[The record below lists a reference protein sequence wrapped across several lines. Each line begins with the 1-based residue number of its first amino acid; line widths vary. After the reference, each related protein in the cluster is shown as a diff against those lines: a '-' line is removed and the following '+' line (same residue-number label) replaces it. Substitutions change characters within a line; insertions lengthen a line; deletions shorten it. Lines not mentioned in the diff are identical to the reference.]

1 MFLVKKISVVIV
13 VLICF
18 LACSQES
25 FIKLQKKAQEQEN
38 DGSKRPSYV
47 DSDYEV
53 FSETIFLQNMVYQPI
68 EERNAFFQLTKD
80 GDDSFN
86 PETSVILLNEP
97 SDNNEKNPPLYQND
111 PNNNA
116 NNEKNPPLYQNDPN
130 NNANNEKNPPLYQ
143 NDPNNNAN
151 NEKSPFLY
159 KPKRKAKNPKLI
171 EYSQQDFYPLKNGDI
186 MMSKEGDQWLIEIK
200 SKALKRFLKD
210 QNDKDRQIQTFTFN
224 DTKTQI
230 AQFKGKI
237 SSYVYTTNDS
247 DLSLRPFYESFLLE
261 KKSDDL
267 YMVDKAL
274 DAIEVSKCQMVLKK
288 HSTDKLDS
296 QHKAISIDL
305 DFKKERFKSDTEL
318 FLECQS

>member
-1 MFLVKKISVVIV
+1 MFLVKKIGVVIMI
-13 VLICF
+13 LICF

-80 GDDSFN
+80 EDNSFN
-86 PETSVILLNEP
+86 PENSVILLNEP
-97 SDNNEKNPPLYQND
+97 SDNSEKNPPSY
-111 PNNNA
+111 PNESDNNTNNA
-116 NNEKNPPLYQNDPN
+116 NNDTKN
-130 NNANNEKNPPLYQ
+130 
-143 NDPNNNAN
+143 
-151 NEKSPFLY
+151 PFLY
-159 KPKRKAKNPKLI
+159 KPKRKTKNPKLI

-186 MMSKEGDQWLIEIK
+186 IMSKEGDQWLVEIQ

-261 KKSDDL
+261 KKSDNV
-267 YMVDKAL
+267 YTIENKAL
-274 DAIEVSKCQMVLKK
+274 DTMEISKCQMVLKK

>member
-1 MFLVKKISVVIV
+1 M
-13 VLICF
+13 VLIGF
-18 LACSQES
+18 LACSQER
-25 FIKLQKKAQEQEN
+25 FIQLQKKAQEQEN

-53 FSETIFLQNMVYQPI
+53 FSETIFLQNMVHHPI
-68 EERNAFFQLTKD
+68 KERDAFIQLTKD
-80 GDDSFN
+80 EDDSFN
-86 PETSVILLNEP
+86 PETSVILLDEP
-97 SDNNEKNPPLYQND
+97 SDNDTKSPPLNQNES
-111 PNNNA
+111 NNNTSTA
-116 NNEKNPPLYQNDPN
+116 SNDTKN
-130 NNANNEKNPPLYQ
+130 
-143 NDPNNNAN
+143 
-151 NEKSPFLY
+151 PFLY
-159 KPKRKAKNPKLI
+159 KPKRKTKDPKLI
-171 EYSQQDFYPLKNGDI
+171 EYSQQNFYPLKDGDI

-237 SSYVYTTNDS
+237 SSYVYTTNNS
-247 DLSLRPFYESFLLE
+247 NLSLRPFYESFLLE
-261 KKSDDL
+261 KKSDDF
-267 YMVDKAL
+267 YMIGAIEDKAL
-274 DAIEVSKCQMVLKK
+274 DAIEIHKCQMVLKK

>member
-1 MFLVKKISVVIV
+1 MFLVKKIGVVVV

-18 LACSQES
+18 LACSQER
-25 FIKLQKKAQEQEN
+25 FIQLQKKAQEQEN

-53 FSETIFLQNMVYQPI
+53 FSETIFLQNMVYQPM
-68 EERNAFFQLTKD
+68 EERDSFAQLTKD
-80 GDDSFN
+80 EDNSFN

-97 SDNNEKNPPLYQND
+97 SDNDTKNPPLYQNES
-111 PNNNA
+111 NTNTA
-116 NNEKNPPLYQNDPN
+116 NNDTKN
-130 NNANNEKNPPLYQ
+130 
-143 NDPNNNAN
+143 
-151 NEKSPFLY
+151 PFLY
-159 KPKRKAKNPKLI
+159 KPKRKTKNPKLI
-171 EYSQQDFYPLKNGDI
+171 EYSQQNLYPLKDGDI

-237 SSYVYTTNDS
+237 SSYVYTTNNS

-267 YMVDKAL
+267 YTIGDKAL
-274 DAIEVSKCQMVLKK
+274 DAIEISKCQMVLKK

-318 FLECQS
+318 FLECLKES

>member
-1 MFLVKKISVVIV
+1 MFLVKKIGVVVV

-18 LACSQES
+18 LACSQER

-38 DGSKRPSYV
+38 DGSQRPSYV
-47 DSDYEV
+47 DSDHEV
-53 FSETIFLQNMVYQPI
+53 FSETIFLQNMVYQPR

-80 GDDSFN
+80 EDND
-86 PETSVILLNEP
+86 PKETPLILLNEP
-97 SDNNEKNPPLYQND
+97 SDNSEKNPPLYQND

-116 NNEKNPPLYQNDPN
+116 NN
-130 NNANNEKNPPLYQ
+130 ANNDTKN
-143 NDPNNNAN
+143 
-151 NEKSPFLY
+151 PFLY
-159 KPKRKAKNPKLI
+159 KKRKAKNPKLI

-186 MMSKEGDQWLIEIK
+186 IMSKEGDQWLVEIK

-267 YMVDKAL
+267 YTIENKAL
-274 DAIEVSKCQMVLKK
+274 DTMEISKCQMVLKK

>member
-1 MFLVKKISVVIV
+1 MFLVKKIGVVVV
-13 VLICF
+13 VLIGF
-18 LACSQES
+18 LACSQER
-25 FIKLQKKAQEQEN
+25 FIQLQKKAQEQEN

-53 FSETIFLQNMVYQPI
+53 FSETIFLQNMVHQSI
-68 EERNAFFQLTKD
+68 KERDAFAQLTKD

-86 PETSVILLNEP
+86 PETSVILLDEP
-97 SDNNEKNPPLYQND
+97 SDNDTKNPPLNQNES
-111 PNNNA
+111 NNNTA
-116 NNEKNPPLYQNDPN
+116 SNDTKN
-130 NNANNEKNPPLYQ
+130 
-143 NDPNNNAN
+143 
-151 NEKSPFLY
+151 PFLY
-159 KPKRKAKNPKLI
+159 KPKRKTKDPKLI
-171 EYSQQDFYPLKNGDI
+171 EYSQQNFYPLKDGDI

-237 SSYVYTTNDS
+237 SSYVYTTNNS
-247 DLSLRPFYESFLLE
+247 NLSLRPFYESFLLE
-261 KKSDDL
+261 KKSDDF
-267 YMVDKAL
+267 YMIGAIGDKAL
-274 DAIEVSKCQMVLKK
+274 DAIEIQKCQMVLKK

>member
-1 MFLVKKISVVIV
+1 MFLVKIIGVVVV
-13 VLICF
+13 VLIGF
-18 LACSQES
+18 LACSQER
-25 FIKLQKKAQEQEN
+25 FIQLQKKAQEQEN

-53 FSETIFLQNMVYQPI
+53 FSETIFLQNMVHQPI
-68 EERNAFFQLTKD
+68 KERDAFAQPTKD
-80 GDDSFN
+80 EDDSFN
-86 PETSVILLNEP
+86 PETSVILLDEP
-97 SDNNEKNPPLYQND
+97 SDNDTKNPPLNQNESS
-111 PNNNA
+111 NNTASNDT
-116 NNEKNPPLYQNDPN
+116 KN
-130 NNANNEKNPPLYQ
+130 
-143 NDPNNNAN
+143 
-151 NEKSPFLY
+151 PFLY
-159 KPKRKAKNPKLI
+159 KPKRKTKDPKLI
-171 EYSQQDFYPLKNGDI
+171 EYSQQNFYPLKDGDI

-237 SSYVYTTNDS
+237 SSYVYTTNNS
-247 DLSLRPFYESFLLE
+247 NLSLRPFYESFLLE

-267 YMVDKAL
+267 YTIGAIGDKAL
-274 DAIEVSKCQMVLKK
+274 DAIEIQKCQMVLKK

>member
-1 MFLVKKISVVIV
+1 MFLVKKIGVVIA
-13 VLICF
+13 VLMCF
-18 LACSQES
+18 LACSQER
-25 FIKLQKKAQEQEN
+25 FIQLQKKAQEQEN

-53 FSETIFLQNMVYQPI
+53 FSETIFLQNMVHQPT
-68 EERNAFFQLTKD
+68 EERDSFAQLTKD
-80 GDDSFN
+80 EDNSSN

-97 SDNNEKNPPLYQND
+97 SDNDTKNPPLNQNES
-111 PNNNA
+111 NNNTA
-116 NNEKNPPLYQNDPN
+116 NNDIKNP
-130 NNANNEKNPPLYQ
+130 
-143 NDPNNNAN
+143 
-151 NEKSPFLY
+151 FFY
-159 KPKRKAKNPKLI
+159 KPKRKTKDPKLI
-171 EYSQQDFYPLKNGDI
+171 EYSQQNFYPLKDGDI
-186 MMSKEGDQWLIEIK
+186 MMSKEGNQWLIEIK

-237 SSYVYTTNDS
+237 SSYVYTTNNS
-247 DLSLRPFYESFLLE
+247 NLSLRPFYESFLLE
-261 KKSDDL
+261 KKSDDF
-267 YMVDKAL
+267 YTIENKAL
-274 DAIEVSKCQMVLKK
+274 DAIEIQKCQMVLKK

>member
-1 MFLVKKISVVIV
+1 MFLVKKIGVVIMILV
-13 VLICF
+13 CF

-38 DGSKRPSYV
+38 DGSQRPSYV

-53 FSETIFLQNMVYQPI
+53 FSETIFLQNMVYQPT
-68 EERNAFFQLTKD
+68 EERDSFAQLTKD
-80 GDDSFN
+80 ENDSFN

-116 NNEKNPPLYQNDPN
+116 NNEK
-130 NNANNEKNPPLYQ
+130 
-143 NDPNNNAN
+143 
-151 NEKSPFLY
+151 SPFLY
-159 KPKRKAKNPKLI
+159 KPKRKTKNPKLI
-171 EYSQQDFYPLKNGDI
+171 EYSQQDFYPLKDGDI
-186 MMSKEGDQWLIEIK
+186 MISKEGDQWLIEIK

-267 YMVDKAL
+267 YTIGDKAL
-274 DAIEVSKCQMVLKK
+274 DTIEISKCQMVLKK

>member
-1 MFLVKKISVVIV
+1 MFLVKKIGVVIMI
-13 VLICF
+13 LICF

-25 FIKLQKKAQEQEN
+25 FIKMQKKAQEQEN

-47 DSDYEV
+47 DSDYKV

-68 EERNAFFQLTKD
+68 EERDSFAQLTKD
-80 GDDSFN
+80 ENDFFN

-111 PNNNA
+111 PHNNTA
-116 NNEKNPPLYQNDPN
+116 NNDTKN
-130 NNANNEKNPPLYQ
+130 
-143 NDPNNNAN
+143 
-151 NEKSPFLY
+151 PFLY
-159 KPKRKAKNPKLI
+159 KPKRKTKNPKLI

-186 MMSKEGDQWLIEIK
+186 IMSKQGDQWLVEIK

-267 YMVDKAL
+267 YTIGDKAL
-274 DAIEVSKCQMVLKK
+274 DAIEISKCQMVLKK

-318 FLECQS
+318 FLECLKES

>member
-1 MFLVKKISVVIV
+1 MFLVKKIGVVIMI
-13 VLICF
+13 LICF
-18 LACSQES
+18 LACSQER

-68 EERNAFFQLTKD
+68 EERNAFFQLTNDEDNDPK
-80 GDDSFN
+80 
-86 PETSVILLNEP
+86 ETSVILLNEP

-116 NNEKNPPLYQNDPN
+116 NNEK
-130 NNANNEKNPPLYQ
+130 
-143 NDPNNNAN
+143 
-151 NEKSPFLY
+151 SPFLY
-159 KPKRKAKNPKLI
+159 KPKRKTKNPKLI

-186 MMSKEGDQWLIEIK
+186 MMSKEGDQWLVEIK

-261 KKSDDL
+261 KKSDNV
-267 YMVDKAL
+267 YTIGDKAL
-274 DAIEVSKCQMVLKK
+274 DTIEISKCQMVLKK

>member
-1 MFLVKKISVVIV
+1 MFLVKKIGVVVV

-18 LACSQES
+18 LACSQER

-80 GDDSFN
+80 EYDSFN

-97 SDNNEKNPPLYQND
+97 SDNDTKN
-111 PNNNA
+111 
-116 NNEKNPPLYQNDPN
+116 
-130 NNANNEKNPPLYQ
+130 
-143 NDPNNNAN
+143 
-151 NEKSPFLY
+151 PFLY
-159 KPKRKAKNPKLI
+159 KPKRKTKNPKLI
-171 EYSQQDFYPLKNGDI
+171 EYSQQNFYPLKDGDI
-186 MMSKEGDQWLIEIK
+186 IMSKEGDQWLIEIK

-237 SSYVYTTNDS
+237 SSYVYTTNNS

-267 YMVDKAL
+267 YTIGDKAL
-274 DAIEVSKCQMVLKK
+274 DAIEISKCQMVLKK

>member
-1 MFLVKKISVVIV
+1 MFLVKKIGVVVV

-18 LACSQES
+18 LACSQER

-53 FSETIFLQNMVYQPI
+53 FSETIFLQNMVYQPT
-68 EERNAFFQLTKD
+68 EERDSFAQLTKD
-80 GDDSFN
+80 EDDSFN
-86 PETSVILLNEP
+86 PENSVILLNEP
-97 SDNNEKNPPLYQND
+97 SDNNEKNPLSYPND

-116 NNEKNPPLYQNDPN
+116 NN
-130 NNANNEKNPPLYQ
+130 ANNDIKN
-143 NDPNNNAN
+143 
-151 NEKSPFLY
+151 PFLY
-159 KPKRKAKNPKLI
+159 KPKRKTKNPKLI
-171 EYSQQDFYPLKNGDI
+171 EYSQQDFYPLKDGDI
-186 MMSKEGDQWLIEIK
+186 IMSKEGDQWLIEIK

-274 DAIEVSKCQMVLKK
+274 DAIKISKCQMVLKK

>member
-1 MFLVKKISVVIV
+1 MFLVKKISVVIMI
-13 VLICF
+13 LICF

-68 EERNAFFQLTKD
+68 EETNAFFQLTKD
-80 GDDSFN
+80 EDND
-86 PETSVILLNEP
+86 PKETSVILLNEP
-97 SDNNEKNPPLYQND
+97 SDNNEKNPPLYPND
-111 PNNNA
+111 PHNNT
-116 NNEKNPPLYQNDPN
+116 NNEKN
-130 NNANNEKNPPLYQ
+130 
-143 NDPNNNAN
+143 
-151 NEKSPFLY
+151 PFLY

-186 MMSKEGDQWLIEIK
+186 IMSKEGDQWLVEIK

-267 YMVDKAL
+267 YTTGDKAL
-274 DAIEVSKCQMVLKK
+274 DAIEISKCQMVLKK

>member
-1 MFLVKKISVVIV
+1 MFLVKKIGVVIMI
-13 VLICF
+13 LICF
-18 LACSQES
+18 LACSQER

-53 FSETIFLQNMVYQPI
+53 FSETIFLQNMVYQPT
-68 EERNAFFQLTKD
+68 EERDSFAQLTKD
-80 GDDSFN
+80 ENDSFN

-97 SDNNEKNPPLYQND
+97 SDNDTKNPPLYQNES
-111 PNNNA
+111 NTNTA
-116 NNEKNPPLYQNDPN
+116 NNDTKN
-130 NNANNEKNPPLYQ
+130 
-143 NDPNNNAN
+143 
-151 NEKSPFLY
+151 SFLY
-159 KPKRKAKNPKLI
+159 KPKRKTKNPKLI
-171 EYSQQDFYPLKNGDI
+171 EYSQQNFYPLKDGDI
-186 MMSKEGDQWLIEIK
+186 VMSKEGDQWLIEIK

-247 DLSLRPFYESFLLE
+247 DLSLRPFYKSFLLE
-261 KKSDDL
+261 KKSYDF
-267 YMVDKAL
+267 YTIGAIGDKAL
-274 DAIEVSKCQMVLKK
+274 DAIEISKCQMVLKK

-318 FLECQS
+318 FLECLKES

>member
-1 MFLVKKISVVIV
+1 MFLVKKISVVIMI
-13 VLICF
+13 LICF
-18 LACSQES
+18 LACSQER

-38 DGSKRPSYV
+38 DGSQRPSYV

-80 GDDSFN
+80 EDNSFN

-97 SDNNEKNPPLYQND
+97 SDNDTKNPPLNQND
-111 PNNNA
+111 PN
-116 NNEKNPPLYQNDPN
+116 
-130 NNANNEKNPPLYQ
+130 
-143 NDPNNNAN
+143 NNNAN

-159 KPKRKAKNPKLI
+159 KPKRKTKNPKLI
-171 EYSQQDFYPLKNGDI
+171 EYSQQNFYPLKDGDI
-186 MMSKEGDQWLIEIK
+186 VMSKEGDQWLIEIK

-237 SSYVYTTNDS
+237 SSYVYTTSNS

-261 KKSDDL
+261 KKSDDF
-267 YMVDKAL
+267 YTIGAIGDKAL
-274 DAIEVSKCQMVLKK
+274 DAIEISKCQMVLKK

>member
-1 MFLVKKISVVIV
+1 MFLVKKISVVIMI
-13 VLICF
+13 LICF
-18 LACSQES
+18 LACSQER

-68 EERNAFFQLTKD
+68 EERNALAQLTKD
-80 GDDSFN
+80 EDDSFN

-97 SDNNEKNPPLYQND
+97 SDNDTKNPPLY
-111 PNNNA
+111 PNESHNNTNNA
-116 NNEKNPPLYQNDPN
+116 NNDTKN
-130 NNANNEKNPPLYQ
+130 
-143 NDPNNNAN
+143 
-151 NEKSPFLY
+151 PFLY
-159 KPKRKAKNPKLI
+159 KKRKAKNPKLI

-186 MMSKEGDQWLIEIK
+186 MMSKEGDQWLVEIK

-247 DLSLRPFYESFLLE
+247 DLSLRPFYKSFLLE
-261 KKSDDL
+261 KKSDNV
-267 YMVDKAL
+267 YTIGDKAL
-274 DAIEVSKCQMVLKK
+274 DAIEISKCQMVLKK

>member
-1 MFLVKKISVVIV
+1 MFLVKKIGVVIMILV
-13 VLICF
+13 CF

-25 FIKLQKKAQEQEN
+25 FIKMQKKAQEQEN

-68 EERNAFFQLTKD
+68 EERNVFFQLTKD
-80 GDDSFN
+80 EDNSFN
-86 PETSVILLNEP
+86 PENSVILLNEP
-97 SDNNEKNPPLYQND
+97 SDNSEKNPPLY
-111 PNNNA
+111 PNESDNNTNNA
-116 NNEKNPPLYQNDPN
+116 NNEKNP
-130 NNANNEKNPPLYQ
+130 
-143 NDPNNNAN
+143 
-151 NEKSPFLY
+151 FLY
-159 KPKRKAKNPKLI
+159 KPKRKTKNPQLI

-186 MMSKEGDQWLIEIK
+186 IMSKEGDQWLIEIQ

-237 SSYVYTTNDS
+237 SSYVYTTNNS

-261 KKSDDL
+261 KKSDNV
-267 YMVDKAL
+267 YTIENKAL
-274 DAIEVSKCQMVLKK
+274 DIMEISKCQMVLKK

-318 FLECQS
+318 FLECLKES

>member
-1 MFLVKKISVVIV
+1 MFLVKKIGVVIA
-13 VLICF
+13 VLMCF
-18 LACSQES
+18 LACSQER
-25 FIKLQKKAQEQEN
+25 FIQLQKKAQEQEN

-68 EERNAFFQLTKD
+68 EERNAFAQLTKD
-80 GDDSFN
+80 EDDSFN

-97 SDNNEKNPPLYQND
+97 SGNDTKNPPLYQSES
-111 PNNNA
+111 NNNTT
-116 NNEKNPPLYQNDPN
+116 NNDTKN
-130 NNANNEKNPPLYQ
+130 
-143 NDPNNNAN
+143 
-151 NEKSPFLY
+151 PFLY
-159 KPKRKAKNPKLI
+159 KPKRKTKDPKLI
-171 EYSQQDFYPLKNGDI
+171 EYSQQNFYPLKDGDI

-237 SSYVYTTNDS
+237 SSYVYTTNNS

-261 KKSDDL
+261 KKSGDF
-267 YMVDKAL
+267 YTIGAIGDKAL
-274 DAIEVSKCQMVLKK
+274 DAIEISKCQMVLKK

>member
-1 MFLVKKISVVIV
+1 MFLVKKIGVVIA
-13 VLICF
+13 VLMCF
-18 LACSQES
+18 LACSQER
-25 FIKLQKKAQEQEN
+25 FIQLQKKAQEQEN

-47 DSDYEV
+47 DSDHEV
-53 FSETIFLQNMVYQPI
+53 FSETIFLQNMVHQPI
-68 EERNAFFQLTKD
+68 EERDSFAQLTKD

-97 SDNNEKNPPLYQND
+97 SDNDTKNPPLNQNES
-111 PNNNA
+111 NTNTA
-116 NNEKNPPLYQNDPN
+116 NNDAKN
-130 NNANNEKNPPLYQ
+130 
-143 NDPNNNAN
+143 
-151 NEKSPFLY
+151 PFLY
-159 KPKRKAKNPKLI
+159 KPKRKTKDPKLI
-171 EYSQQDFYPLKNGDI
+171 EYSQQNFYPLKAGDI
-186 MMSKEGDQWLIEIK
+186 VMSKEGDQWLIEIK

-237 SSYVYTTNDS
+237 SSYVYTTNNS
-247 DLSLRPFYESFLLE
+247 NLSLRPFYESFLLE

-267 YMVDKAL
+267 YTIGDKAL
-274 DAIEVSKCQMVLKK
+274 DTIEISKCQIVLKK

>member
-1 MFLVKKISVVIV
+1 MFLVKKIGVVVV
-13 VLICF
+13 VLIGF
-18 LACSQES
+18 LACSQER
-25 FIKLQKKAQEQEN
+25 FIQLQKKAQEQEN

-53 FSETIFLQNMVYQPI
+53 FSETIFLQNMVHQPI
-68 EERNAFFQLTKD
+68 KERDAFVQLTED
-80 GDDSFN
+80 EDDSFN
-86 PETSVILLNEP
+86 PETSVILLDEP
-97 SDNNEKNPPLYQND
+97 SDNDTKNPPLNQNESS
-111 PNNNA
+111 NNTASNDT
-116 NNEKNPPLYQNDPN
+116 KN
-130 NNANNEKNPPLYQ
+130 
-143 NDPNNNAN
+143 
-151 NEKSPFLY
+151 PFLY
-159 KPKRKAKNPKLI
+159 KPKRKTKDPKLI
-171 EYSQQDFYPLKNGDI
+171 EYSQQNFYPLKDGDI
-186 MMSKEGDQWLIEIK
+186 VMSKEGDQWLIEIK

-210 QNDKDRQIQTFTFN
+210 QNNKDRQIQTFTFN

-237 SSYVYTTNDS
+237 SSYVYTTNNS
-247 DLSLRPFYESFLLE
+247 DLSLRPFYESLLLE

-267 YMVDKAL
+267 YMIGAIGDKAL
-274 DAIEVSKCQMVLKK
+274 DAIEIQKCQMVLKK

>member
-1 MFLVKKISVVIV
+1 MFLVKKISVVIMI
-13 VLICF
+13 LICF

-80 GDDSFN
+80 EDNSFN

-97 SDNNEKNPPLYQND
+97 SDNDTKNPPLYQNES
-111 PNNNA
+111 NNNTA
-116 NNEKNPPLYQNDPN
+116 NNDTKN
-130 NNANNEKNPPLYQ
+130 
-143 NDPNNNAN
+143 
-151 NEKSPFLY
+151 PFLY
-159 KPKRKAKNPKLI
+159 KPKRKTKDPKLI
-171 EYSQQDFYPLKNGDI
+171 EYSQQNFYPLKDGDI
-186 MMSKEGDQWLIEIK
+186 MMSKEGDQWLIEIQ

-274 DAIEVSKCQMVLKK
+274 DAIEISKCQMVLKK

>member
-1 MFLVKKISVVIV
+1 M
-13 VLICF
+13 
-18 LACSQES
+18 
-25 FIKLQKKAQEQEN
+25 QKKAQEQEN

-53 FSETIFLQNMVYQPI
+53 FSETIFLQNMVYQPM
-68 EERNAFFQLTKD
+68 EERDSFAQLTKD
-80 GDDSFN
+80 EDDSFN

-97 SDNNEKNPPLYQND
+97 SDNNEKNPPLYQNES
-111 PNNNA
+111 NTNTA
-116 NNEKNPPLYQNDPN
+116 NNDTKN
-130 NNANNEKNPPLYQ
+130 
-143 NDPNNNAN
+143 
-151 NEKSPFLY
+151 PFLY
-159 KPKRKAKNPKLI
+159 KPKRKTKNPKLI
-171 EYSQQDFYPLKNGDI
+171 EYSQQNFYPLKDGDI
-186 MMSKEGDQWLIEIK
+186 VMSKERDQWLIEIK

-274 DAIEVSKCQMVLKK
+274 DAIEISKCQMVLKK

>member
-1 MFLVKKISVVIV
+1 MILV
-13 VLICF
+13 CF
-18 LACSQES
+18 LACSQER

-68 EERNAFFQLTKD
+68 EERNALAQLTKD
-80 GDDSFN
+80 EYNSFS

-97 SDNNEKNPPLYQND
+97 SDNDTKNPPLY
-111 PNNNA
+111 PNESSNNTNQA
-116 NNEKNPPLYQNDPN
+116 NNDTKNPPLYPN
-130 NNANNEKNPPLYQ
+130 ESSNNTNQANNDTKN
-143 NDPNNNAN
+143 
-151 NEKSPFLY
+151 PFLY
-159 KPKRKAKNPKLI
+159 KPKRKTKNPKLI

-186 MMSKEGDQWLIEIK
+186 IMSKEGDQWLIEIK

>member
-1 MFLVKKISVVIV
+1 MFLVKKIGVVIMI
-13 VLICF
+13 LICF
-18 LACSQES
+18 LACSQER

-80 GDDSFN
+80 EYNSFN
-86 PETSVILLNEP
+86 LETSVILLNEP
-97 SDNNEKNPPLYQND
+97 SDSDTKNPPLNQNES
-111 PNNNA
+111 NTNTA
-116 NNEKNPPLYQNDPN
+116 NNDTKN
-130 NNANNEKNPPLYQ
+130 
-143 NDPNNNAN
+143 
-151 NEKSPFLY
+151 PFLY
-159 KPKRKAKNPKLI
+159 KPKRKTKNPKLI
-171 EYSQQDFYPLKNGDI
+171 EYSQQNFYPLKNGDI
-186 MMSKEGDQWLIEIK
+186 MMSKEGDQWLVEIK

-247 DLSLRPFYESFLLE
+247 DLSLRPFYKSFLLE

-274 DAIEVSKCQMVLKK
+274 DTIEISKCQMVLKK

>member
-1 MFLVKKISVVIV
+1 MFLVKKIGVVIMILV
-13 VLICF
+13 CF

-68 EERNAFFQLTKD
+68 EERNVFFQLTKD
-80 GDDSFN
+80 EDNSFN
-86 PETSVILLNEP
+86 PENSVILLNEP
-97 SDNNEKNPPLYQND
+97 SDNDTKNPPLYQNESH
-111 PNNNA
+111 NNA
-116 NNEKNPPLYQNDPN
+116 NN
-130 NNANNEKNPPLYQ
+130 ANNDIKN
-143 NDPNNNAN
+143 
-151 NEKSPFLY
+151 PFLY
-159 KPKRKAKNPKLI
+159 KKRKAKNPKLI

-186 MMSKEGDQWLIEIK
+186 IMSKEGDQWLIEIQ

-261 KKSDDL
+261 KKSDNV
-267 YMVDKAL
+267 YTIENKAL
-274 DAIEVSKCQMVLKK
+274 DTIEISKCQMVLKK

-318 FLECQS
+318 FLECLKES

>member
-1 MFLVKKISVVIV
+1 MFLVKKISVVIMI
-13 VLICF
+13 LICF

-38 DGSKRPSYV
+38 DGSQRPSYV

-53 FSETIFLQNMVYQPI
+53 FSETIFLQNMVYQPT
-68 EERNAFFQLTKD
+68 EERDSFAQLTKD
-80 GDDSFN
+80 ENDSFN
-86 PETSVILLNEP
+86 HETSVILLNEP
-97 SDNNEKNPPLYQND
+97 SDNNEKNPPLYPND

-116 NNEKNPPLYQNDPN
+116 NNEKNP
-130 NNANNEKNPPLYQ
+130 
-143 NDPNNNAN
+143 
-151 NEKSPFLY
+151 FLY
-159 KPKRKAKNPKLI
+159 KPKRKTKNPKLI
-171 EYSQQDFYPLKNGDI
+171 EYSQQNFYPLKDGDI
-186 MMSKEGDQWLIEIK
+186 VMSKEGDQWLVEIK

-237 SSYVYTTNDS
+237 SSYVYTTNNS

-261 KKSDDL
+261 KKSDNV
-267 YMVDKAL
+267 YMIGDKAL
-274 DAIEVSKCQMVLKK
+274 DAIEISKCQMVLKK

>member
-1 MFLVKKISVVIV
+1 MFLVKKIGVVIV

-18 LACSQES
+18 LACSQER
-25 FIKLQKKAQEQEN
+25 FIKLQKKVQEQEN
-38 DGSKRPSYV
+38 DGSQRPSYV
-47 DSDYEV
+47 DSDHEV
-53 FSETIFLQNMVYQPI
+53 FSETIFLQNMVYQPV

-80 GDDSFN
+80 GNDSFN

-97 SDNNEKNPPLYQND
+97 SDND
-111 PNNNA
+111 T
-116 NNEKNPPLYQNDPN
+116 
-130 NNANNEKNPPLYQ
+130 KNPPLYQ

-159 KPKRKAKNPKLI
+159 KPKRKTKNPKLI

-186 MMSKEGDQWLIEIK
+186 VMSKEGDQWLVEIK

-261 KKSDDL
+261 KKSDNV
-267 YMVDKAL
+267 YTIGDKAL
-274 DAIEVSKCQMVLKK
+274 DTIEISKCQMVLKK

>member
-1 MFLVKKISVVIV
+1 MFLVKKIGVVVV
-13 VLICF
+13 VLMCF
-18 LACSQES
+18 LACSQER
-25 FIKLQKKAQEQEN
+25 FIQLQKKAQEQEN

-53 FSETIFLQNMVYQPI
+53 FSETIFLQNMVYQPM
-68 EERNAFFQLTKD
+68 EKRNSFAQLTKD
-80 GDDSFN
+80 GNDSFN

-97 SDNNEKNPPLYQND
+97 SDNDTKNPPLYQNES
-111 PNNNA
+111 NNNTA
-116 NNEKNPPLYQNDPN
+116 NNDTKN
-130 NNANNEKNPPLYQ
+130 
-143 NDPNNNAN
+143 
-151 NEKSPFLY
+151 PFLY
-159 KPKRKAKNPKLI
+159 KPKRKTKNPKLI
-171 EYSQQDFYPLKNGDI
+171 EYSQQNFYPLKDRDI
-186 MMSKEGDQWLIEIK
+186 VMSKEGDQWLIEIK

-230 AQFKGKI
+230 VQFKGKI
-237 SSYVYTTNDS
+237 SSYVYTTNNS

-267 YMVDKAL
+267 YTIGNKAL
-274 DAIEVSKCQMVLKK
+274 DTIEISKCQMVLKK

>member
-1 MFLVKKISVVIV
+1 MFLVKKIGVVVV
-13 VLICF
+13 VLIGF
-18 LACSQES
+18 LACSQER

-68 EERNAFFQLTKD
+68 KERDAFAQLTNNE
-80 GDDSFN
+80 DDSFN

-97 SDNNEKNPPLYQND
+97 SDNNEKNPSLYQND

-116 NNEKNPPLYQNDPN
+116 NNEKNP
-130 NNANNEKNPPLYQ
+130 
-143 NDPNNNAN
+143 
-151 NEKSPFLY
+151 FLY
-159 KPKRKAKNPKLI
+159 KPKRKTKDPKLI
-171 EYSQQDFYPLKNGDI
+171 EYSQQNFYPLKDGDI

-237 SSYVYTTNDS
+237 SSYVYTTNNS
-247 DLSLRPFYESFLLE
+247 NLSLRPFYESFLLE

-267 YMVDKAL
+267 YTIGDKAL
-274 DAIEVSKCQMVLKK
+274 DAIEIHKCQMVLKK

>member
-1 MFLVKKISVVIV
+1 MFLVKKIGVVIMILV
-13 VLICF
+13 CF

-80 GDDSFN
+80 EDSSFN

-97 SDNNEKNPPLYQND
+97 SDNDTKNPPLYQNES
-111 PNNNA
+111 NNNTA
-116 NNEKNPPLYQNDPN
+116 NNDTKN
-130 NNANNEKNPPLYQ
+130 
-143 NDPNNNAN
+143 
-151 NEKSPFLY
+151 PFLY
-159 KPKRKAKNPKLI
+159 KPKRKTKDPKLI
-171 EYSQQDFYPLKNGDI
+171 EYSQQNFYPLKDGDI
-186 MMSKEGDQWLIEIK
+186 MMSKEGDQWLIEIQ

-274 DAIEVSKCQMVLKK
+274 DAIEISKCQMVLKK

>member
-1 MFLVKKISVVIV
+1 MFLVKKIGVVVV
-13 VLICF
+13 VLIGF
-18 LACSQES
+18 LACSQER
-25 FIKLQKKAQEQEN
+25 FIQLQKKAQEQEN

-53 FSETIFLQNMVYQPI
+53 FSETIFLQNMVHQPI
-68 EERNAFFQLTKD
+68 KERDAFAQLTKD
-80 GDDSFN
+80 EDDSFN

-97 SDNNEKNPPLYQND
+97 SDNNTKNPPLNQNES
-111 PNNNA
+111 NNNTNTA
-116 NNEKNPPLYQNDPN
+116 NNDAKN
-130 NNANNEKNPPLYQ
+130 
-143 NDPNNNAN
+143 
-151 NEKSPFLY
+151 PFLY
-159 KPKRKAKNPKLI
+159 KPKRKTKDPKLI
-171 EYSQQDFYPLKNGDI
+171 EYSQQNFYPLKDGDI
-186 MMSKEGDQWLIEIK
+186 MMSKEGDQWLIKIK

-237 SSYVYTTNDS
+237 SSYVYTTNNS

-261 KKSDDL
+261 KKSDDF
-267 YMVDKAL
+267 YMIGAIGDKAL
-274 DAIEVSKCQMVLKK
+274 DAIEIQKCQMVLKK

>member
-1 MFLVKKISVVIV
+1 MFLVKKIGVVIA
-13 VLICF
+13 VLMCF
-18 LACSQES
+18 LACSQER
-25 FIKLQKKAQEQEN
+25 FIQLQKKAQEQEN

-53 FSETIFLQNMVYQPI
+53 FSETIFLKNMVYQPT
-68 EERNAFFQLTKD
+68 EEKDSFAQLTKD
-80 GDDSFN
+80 EDNSFN

-97 SDNNEKNPPLYQND
+97 SDNDTKN
-111 PNNNA
+111 
-116 NNEKNPPLYQNDPN
+116 
-130 NNANNEKNPPLYQ
+130 
-143 NDPNNNAN
+143 
-151 NEKSPFLY
+151 PFLY
-159 KPKRKAKNPKLI
+159 KPKRKTKDPKLI
-171 EYSQQDFYPLKNGDI
+171 EYSQQNFYPLKDGDI

-237 SSYVYTTNDS
+237 SSYVYTTNNS

-261 KKSDDL
+261 KKSGDF
-267 YMVDKAL
+267 YTIGAIGDKAL
-274 DAIEVSKCQMVLKK
+274 DAIEISKCQMVLKK

-318 FLECQS
+318 FLECQN

>member
-1 MFLVKKISVVIV
+1 M
-13 VLICF
+13 VLIGF
-18 LACSQES
+18 LACSQER
-25 FIKLQKKAQEQEN
+25 FVQLQKKAQEQEN

-53 FSETIFLQNMVYQPI
+53 FSETIFLQNMVYPPV
-68 EERNAFFQLTKD
+68 EETNAFAQLTRD
-80 GDDSFN
+80 EDNSFN

-97 SDNNEKNPPLYQND
+97 SDNDTKNPPLYQNESD
-111 PNNNA
+111 NNTA
-116 NNEKNPPLYQNDPN
+116 NNDTKN
-130 NNANNEKNPPLYQ
+130 
-143 NDPNNNAN
+143 
-151 NEKSPFLY
+151 PFLY
-159 KPKRKAKNPKLI
+159 QPKRKAKNPNLI
-171 EYSQQDFYPLKNGDI
+171 EYSQQNFYPLKDGDI
-186 MMSKEGDQWLIEIK
+186 SMSKEGDQWLIEIK

-237 SSYVYTTNDS
+237 SSYVYTTNNS

-267 YMVDKAL
+267 YTIGDKAL
-274 DAIEVSKCQMVLKK
+274 DAIEIQKCQMVLKK
-288 HSTDKLDS
+288 RSTDKLDS

>member
-1 MFLVKKISVVIV
+1 MFLVKKIGVVIA
-13 VLICF
+13 VLMCF
-18 LACSQES
+18 LACSQER
-25 FIKLQKKAQEQEN
+25 FIQLQKKAQEQEN

-53 FSETIFLQNMVYQPI
+53 FSETIFLKNMVYQPT
-68 EERNAFFQLTKD
+68 EERDSFAQLTKD

-97 SDNNEKNPPLYQND
+97 SGNDTKNPPLYQNES
-111 PNNNA
+111 NNNTA
-116 NNEKNPPLYQNDPN
+116 NNDTKN
-130 NNANNEKNPPLYQ
+130 
-143 NDPNNNAN
+143 
-151 NEKSPFLY
+151 PFLY
-159 KPKRKAKNPKLI
+159 KPKRKTKNPKLI
-171 EYSQQDFYPLKNGDI
+171 EYSQQNFYPLKDGDI
-186 MMSKEGDQWLIEIK
+186 VMSKEGDQWLIEIK

-237 SSYVYTTNDS
+237 SSYVYTTNNS
-247 DLSLRPFYESFLLE
+247 NLSLRPFYESFLLE
-261 KKSDDL
+261 KKSDDF
-267 YMVDKAL
+267 YTMIGDKAL
-274 DAIEVSKCQMVLKK
+274 DAIEIQKCQMVLKK

>member
-1 MFLVKKISVVIV
+1 MFLVKKISVVVV

-38 DGSKRPSYV
+38 DGSKHPSYV
-47 DSDYEV
+47 DSDHEV

-80 GDDSFN
+80 EDDSFN

-111 PNNNA
+111 PNNN
-116 NNEKNPPLYQNDPN
+116 
-130 NNANNEKNPPLYQ
+130 NANNEKN
-143 NDPNNNAN
+143 
-151 NEKSPFLY
+151 PFLY
-159 KPKRKAKNPKLI
+159 KPKRKTKNPKLI
-171 EYSQQDFYPLKNGDI
+171 EYSQQNFYPLKNGDI
-186 MMSKEGDQWLIEIK
+186 MMSKEGDQWLVEIK

-261 KKSDDL
+261 KKSDDF
-267 YMVDKAL
+267 YTIGDKAL
-274 DAIEVSKCQMVLKK
+274 DAIEISKCQMVLKK

>member
-1 MFLVKKISVVIV
+1 MFLVKKIGVVVV
-13 VLICF
+13 VLIGF
-18 LACSQES
+18 LACSQER
-25 FIKLQKKAQEQEN
+25 FIQLQKKAQEQEN

-53 FSETIFLQNMVYQPI
+53 FSETIFLKNMVHQPI
-68 EERNAFFQLTKD
+68 KERDAFAQLTKD

-86 PETSVILLNEP
+86 PETSVILLDEP
-97 SDNNEKNPPLYQND
+97 SDNDAKN
-111 PNNNA
+111 
-116 NNEKNPPLYQNDPN
+116 
-130 NNANNEKNPPLYQ
+130 
-143 NDPNNNAN
+143 
-151 NEKSPFLY
+151 PFLY
-159 KPKRKAKNPKLI
+159 KPKRKTKDPKLI
-171 EYSQQDFYPLKNGDI
+171 EYSQQNFYPLKDGDI
-186 MMSKEGDQWLIEIK
+186 IMSKKGDQWLIEIK

-237 SSYVYTTNDS
+237 SSYVYTTNNS

-261 KKSDDL
+261 KKSDDF
-267 YMVDKAL
+267 YMIGAIGDKVL
-274 DAIEVSKCQMVLKK
+274 DAIEIHKCQMVLKK

>member
-1 MFLVKKISVVIV
+1 MFLVKKIGVVVV
-13 VLICF
+13 VLIGF
-18 LACSQES
+18 LACSQER
-25 FIKLQKKAQEQEN
+25 FIQLQKKAQEQEN

-53 FSETIFLQNMVYQPI
+53 FSETIFLQNMVHQPI
-68 EERNAFFQLTKD
+68 KERDAFAQLTKD
-80 GDDSFN
+80 EDDSFN

-97 SDNNEKNPPLYQND
+97 SDNDTKNPPLNQNES
-111 PNNNA
+111 NNNTA
-116 NNEKNPPLYQNDPN
+116 NNDAKN
-130 NNANNEKNPPLYQ
+130 
-143 NDPNNNAN
+143 
-151 NEKSPFLY
+151 PFLY
-159 KPKRKAKNPKLI
+159 KPKRKTKDPKLI
-171 EYSQQDFYPLKNGDI
+171 EYSQQNFYPLKDGDI
-186 MMSKEGDQWLIEIK
+186 VMSKEGDQWLIKIK

-237 SSYVYTTNDS
+237 SSYVYTTNNS

-261 KKSDDL
+261 KKSDDF
-267 YMVDKAL
+267 YMIGAIGDKAL
-274 DAIEVSKCQMVLKK
+274 DAIEIQKCQMVLKK

>member
-1 MFLVKKISVVIV
+1 MFLVKKISVVIMI
-13 VLICF
+13 LICF
-18 LACSQES
+18 LACSQER

-53 FSETIFLQNMVYQPI
+53 FSETIFLQNMVYQPT
-68 EERNAFFQLTKD
+68 EERDSFAQLTKD
-80 GDDSFN
+80 EDDSFN

-97 SDNNEKNPPLYQND
+97 SDNNK
-111 PNNNA
+111 
-116 NNEKNPPLYQNDPN
+116 
-130 NNANNEKNPPLYQ
+130 KNPPLYQ

-200 SKALKRFLKD
+200 SKALKRFLENK
-210 QNDKDRQIQTFTFN
+210 NEKDRQIQTFTFN

-237 SSYVYTTNDS
+237 SSYVYTTNNS

-261 KKSDDL
+261 KKSDNV
-267 YMVDKAL
+267 YMIGDKAL
-274 DAIEVSKCQMVLKK
+274 DAIEISKCQMVLKK

-318 FLECQS
+318 FLECLKES